1 MHGDQICLDQRLF
14 VLNVVT
20 SDLSSAVYIDMYLV
34 IAFTLF
40 AIVMQAD
47 SVIICAPVSRSYRF
61 ICFSSDHVVRT
72 DVNISTV
79 RKSSTLNHY

>member
-47 SVIICAPVSRSYRF
+47 SVIISCT
-61 ICFSSDHVVRT
+61 C
-72 DVNISTV
+72 
-79 RKSSTLNHY
+79 

>member
-1 MHGDQICLDQRLF
+1 MHGDQICLYQRLF
-14 VLNVVT
+14 VLDVVT

-47 SVIICAPVSRSYRF
+47 SVIISCT
-61 ICFSSDHVVRT
+61 C
-72 DVNISTV
+72 
-79 RKSSTLNHY
+79 

>member
-1 MHGDQICLDQRLF
+1 MTVIFWTCAKFEFSRMHGDQICLDQRLF

-47 SVIICAPVSRSYRF
+47 SVIISCT
-61 ICFSSDHVVRT
+61 C
-72 DVNISTV
+72 
-79 RKSSTLNHY
+79 